1 MASYTFEDILKWCP
15 VPTELTKPLPG
26 LLYIVVTGPPEGNSS
41 SNTSNGPRR
50 NRGNRGKA
58 HPTSPAP
65 APQTAPKTVAAPL
78 KESENS
84 FSAARKK
91 REQDQSVVIVGEIRQ
106 LLNKVTDDNM
116 SVLLAETR
124 NIYCPKIKTLMETF
138 ADDDDKQEAFLTQLA
153 KLFVQKAQIDHAFS
167 KWYAQLASEMVL
179 PEFGDILYEVCR
191 DALPAIRYDP
201 EQKNKYLGAL
211 LLLVELCRF
220 KLIESG
226 YLEAAADRIF
236 LAVERNM
243 GNVVMA
249 TTTEAPIDP
258 STQIE
263 VCIDLLCKYL
273 TAFFSFEKPVKI
285 VYDRYMSQ
293 LQALSQNKDRVK
305 ARSRFILGDFFK
317 ANK

>member
-1 MASYTFEDILKWCP
+1 MATTKYTFEEILKWCP
-15 VPTELTKPLPG
+15 TPSELAQPLPG
-26 LLYIVVTGPPEGNSS
+26 LLYIVVTATPTPAESNSA
-41 SNTSNGPRR
+41 GQQRR
-50 NRGNRGKA
+50 NRPISKVSGAKQ
-58 HPTSPAP
+58 SP
-65 APQTAPKTVAAPL
+65 KVVAPL

-84 FSAARKK
+84 FSASRKK
-91 REQDQSVVIVGEIRQ
+91 REQDESQIIIGDVRQ

-116 SVLLAETR
+116 NLLLAETK
-124 NIYCPKIKTLMETF
+124 NVHCPKIKALMETF
-138 ADDDDKQEAFLTQLA
+138 NGDEEKQEAFLTQLA

-167 KWYAQLASEMVL
+167 KWYAQLASEIVL

-191 DALPAIRYDP
+191 DAIPALRYDP
-201 EQKNKYLGAL
+201 DQKHKYLGAL

-220 KLIESG
+220 KLIESS

-305 ARSRFILGDFFK
+305 ARPRFILGDFFK